1 MSCDPNRIELSNLAT
16 TQITFTVSGP
26 PDDGTNLILSIPG
39 LSISET
45 VSLTSGIGSVSI
57 GAVSADDFEIFDA
70 TIQIGTNSGATAAA
84 VVVPTTNPSGI
95 GVNISGSAVTYCA
108 PTGGGGVAGVSSII
122 AGTNVT
128 LSSTGSGGTG
138 DVTITAA
145 GGSGGSG
152 TVTEVTGT
160 APISVTSGTTTP
172 AITHDTSTATAGSYV
187 YPSGINIDAF
197 GHISVILSGQ
207 EPSPVAGSTAIV
219 TVGTIAT
226 GTWHGT
232 TIGTAYGGTGA
243 TSAPMVGLITA
254 ANAAAARTVLEVV
267 NVGSYTGQIETVA
280 AKTYTLDPAAAT
292 ARTLSGL
299 YMKIS
304 TGTGSCTVTV
314 KNGSSDV
321 IAGQSVTTSTGA
333 ITISSN
339 LAVSADAALA
349 IEVTAISGTPTD
361 LIFSLEYTE

>member
-1 MSCDPNRIELSNLAT
+1 MSCDPNRIELSNLAST
-16 TQITFTVSGP
+16 SITFTVSGSP
-26 PDDGTNLILSIPG
+26 ADGTDLILSIPG

-70 TIQIGTNSGATAAA
+70 TIQIGTNAGATAAA

-145 GGSGGSG
+145 GGSGSG

-160 APISVTSGTTTP
+160 TPISVTSGTTTP
-172 AITHDTSTATAGSYV
+172 AITHASSGVTAGLTP
-187 YPSGINIDAF
+187 YPRSVTVNATGHVTGLVSGEEW
-197 GHISVILSGQ
+197 SVK
-207 EPSPVAGSTAIV
+207 AGSTSIV

-226 GTWHGT
+226 GTWQGT

-243 TSAPMVGLITA
+243 TSVPMVGLITA

-292 ARTLSGL
+292 DRTLSGL

-314 KNGSSDV
+314 KNGSNDV
-321 IAGQSVTTSTGA
+321 IANESVTTSTGA

-339 LAVSADAALA
+339 LSVSADDALA

>member
-16 TQITFTVSGP
+16 TQITFTVSGS

-45 VSLTSGIGSVSI
+45 VSLTSGSGSVSI

-70 TIQIGTNSGATAAA
+70 TIQIGTNAGATAAA

-138 DVTITAA
+138 DVTVNAA
-145 GGSGGSG
+145 SGSGSG

-160 APISVTSGTTTP
+160 TPISVASGTTTP
-172 AITHDTSTATAGSYV
+172 QITHADSGVLAGITPYPRSFTVNATGHVTGSV
-187 YPSGINIDAF
+187 SGT
-197 GHISVILSGQ
+197 
-207 EPSPVAGSTAIV
+207 EPSPLAGSTSIV

-226 GTWHGT
+226 GTWNGT

-243 TSAPMVGLITA
+243 TSVPMVGLITA

-292 ARTLSGL
+292 DRTLSGL
-299 YMKIS
+299 YMK
-304 TGTGSCTVTV
+304 TGADSCTVTV

-321 IAGQSVTTSTGA
+321 IASQSITTSTGA
-333 ITISSN
+333 ITISNN
-339 LAVSADAALA
+339 LAVSADDALA

>member
-1 MSCDPNRIELSNLAT
+1 MTCDPTRIELSNLAT
-16 TQITFTVSGP
+16 TQVTFTVTP
-26 PDDGTNLILSIPG
+26 APADLTNLVFSVPT

-45 VSLTSGIGSVSI
+45 VSLVSGTGSASI
-57 GAVSADDFEIFDA
+57 ASVTADDYSIYDA
-70 TIQIGTNSGATAAA
+70 TIQIGSSAGATAEA
-84 VVVPTTNPSGI
+84 VIVPTTNPSGI
-95 GVNISGSAVTYCA
+95 GVNVSGSDVTYCA
-108 PTGGGGVAGVSSII
+108 PSGGGGVAGVSSII
-122 AGTNVT
+122 AGTNIT
-128 LSSTGSGGTG
+128 LGASGGTG
-138 DVTITAA
+138 DVTISAA
-145 GGSGGSG
+145 GGSGSG

-172 AITHDTSTATAGSYV
+172 AITHADSGVLAGVTQYPRSVTVNATGHVTGLA
-187 YPSGINIDAF
+187 SGEEW
-197 GHISVILSGQ
+197 SVK
-207 EPSPVAGSTAIV
+207 AGSTSIV

-226 GTWHGT
+226 GTWEAT

-243 TSAPMVGLITA
+243 TSVPMVGLITA

-299 YMKIS
+299 YMKLS

-314 KNGSSDV
+314 KNGSSNV
-321 IAGQSVTTSTGA
+321 ITSQSVTTSTGA
-333 ITISSN
+333 FPISNN
-339 LAVSADAALA
+339 LAVLENDALA
-349 IEVTAISGTPTD
+349 IEVIATIGSPTD

>member
-16 TQITFTVSGP
+16 TQITFTVSGS
-26 PDDGTNLILSIPG
+26 PDDGTSLILSIPG

-45 VSLTSGIGSVSI
+45 VSLTSGSGSVSI

-70 TIQIGTNSGATAAA
+70 TIQIGTNAGATAAA

-122 AGTNVT
+122 AGTNIT
-128 LSSTGSGGTG
+128 LSPSGGTG

-145 GGSGGSG
+145 GGSGSG
-152 TVTEVTGT
+152 TVTGVTGT
-160 APISVTSGTTTP
+160 APISVSSSSTTP
-172 AITHDTSTATAGSYV
+172 AVTHDVSIVTPGTYQ
-187 YPSGINIDAF
+187 YPSQFTVDQF
-197 GHISVILSGQ
+197 GHTLA
-207 EPSPVAGSTAIV
+207 VAGGYVPAPEGGAGTIV

-226 GTWHGT
+226 GTWQGT

-292 ARTLSGL
+292 DRTLSYL
-299 YMKIS
+299 YMQIGS
-304 TGTGSCTVTV
+304 GTGSCTVTV
-314 KNGSSDV
+314 KNGSATVVTGVTVSTTTNT
-321 IAGQSVTTSTGA
+321 IA
-333 ITISSN
+333 ISNN
-339 LAVSADAALA
+339 LSVSAANSL
-349 IEVTAISGTPTD
+349 EVQVDSISGTPTD

>member
-16 TQITFTVSGP
+16 TQITFTVSGS

-45 VSLTSGIGSVSI
+45 VSLTSGSGSVSI

-70 TIQIGTNSGATAAA
+70 TIQIGTNAGATAAA

-128 LSSTGSGGTG
+128 ISSTGSAAGTG

-145 GGSGGSG
+145 GGTGSG

-160 APISVTSGTTTP
+160 TPISVASGTTTP
-172 AITHDTSTATAGSYV
+172 AITHADSGVLAGLTPYPQSVTVNATGHVTGTVSGTA
-187 YPSGINIDAF
+187 
-197 GHISVILSGQ
+197 
-207 EPSPVAGSTAIV
+207 PSPLAGSTAIV

-226 GTWHGT
+226 GTWYGT

-243 TSAPMVGLITA
+243 TSVPMVGLITA
-254 ANAAAARTVLEVV
+254 ADAAAARTVLEVV

-292 ARTLSGL
+292 DRTLSGL
-299 YMKIS
+299 YMK
-304 TGTGSCTVTV
+304 TGADSCTVTI

-321 IAGQSVTTSTGA
+321 IASQSVTTSTGA

-339 LAVSADAALA
+339 LAVSANDALA

>member
-45 VSLTSGIGSVSI
+45 VSLTSGSGSVSI

-70 TIQIGTNSGATAAA
+70 TIQIGTNAGATAAA

-128 LSSTGSGGTG
+128 ISSTGSGGTG
-138 DVTITAA
+138 DVTVNAA
-145 GGSGGSG
+145 SGSGSG
-152 TVTEVTGT
+152 TVTEVTAV
-160 APISVTSGTTTP
+160 APLSVTTNTGTTTP
-172 AITHDTSTATAGSYV
+172 QITHDITGVFAGLTAYPESISLNATGHVIGAVAGT
-187 YPSGINIDAF
+187 
-197 GHISVILSGQ
+197 
-207 EPSPVAGSTAIV
+207 EPSPLAGSTSIV

-226 GTWHGT
+226 GTWNGT

-243 TSAPMVGLITA
+243 TSVPMVGLITA
-254 ANAAAARTVLEVV
+254 ADAAAARTVLEVV

-292 ARTLSGL
+292 DRTLSGL
-299 YMKIS
+299 YMK
-304 TGTGSCTVTV
+304 TGADSCTVTV

-321 IAGQSVTTSTGA
+321 IASQSVTTSTGA
-333 ITISSN
+333 ITISNN
-339 LAVSADAALA
+339 LAVSADDALA

>member
-1 MSCDPNRIELSNLAT
+1 MTCDPTRIELSNLAT
-16 TQITFTVSGP
+16 TQVTFTVTP
-26 PDDGTNLILSIPG
+26 APADATNLVFSVPTL
-39 LSISET
+39 LISET
-45 VSLTSGIGSVSI
+45 VALTSGTGSASIGSVT
-57 GAVSADDFEIFDA
+57 ADDYSIYDA
-70 TIQIGTNSGATAAA
+70 TIQIGSSAGATAEA
-84 VVVPTTNPSGI
+84 VIVPTTNPSGI
-95 GVNISGSAVTYCA
+95 GVNVSGSDVTYCA
-108 PTGGGGVAGVSSII
+108 PSGGGGVAGVSSII
-122 AGTNVT
+122 AGTNIS
-128 LSSTGSGGTG
+128 LSPSGGTG

-145 GGSGGSG
+145 GGSGSG

-226 GTWHGT
+226 GTWEGT

-243 TSAPMVGLITA
+243 TSVPMVGVITA

-280 AKTYTLDPAAAT
+280 EKTYTLDPAAAT

-299 YMKIS
+299 FMK
-304 TGTGSCTVTV
+304 TGADSCTVTV
-314 KNGSSDV
+314 KNGSATVVTGVTVSTTTNTIV
-321 IAGQSVTTSTGA
+321 ISNNLTVAAG
-333 ITISSN
+333 N
-339 LAVSADAALA
+339 DLE
-349 IEVTAISGTPTD
+349 IEVDSISGTPTD

>member
-1 MSCDPNRIELSNLAT
+1 MSCDPNRIELSNLAST
-16 TQITFTVSGP
+16 TITFTVSGP

-57 GAVSADDFEIFDA
+57 AAVSADDFEIFDA
-70 TIQIGTNSGATAAA
+70 TIQIGTNAGATAAA

-122 AGTNVT
+122 AGTNIT
-128 LSSTGSGGTG
+128 LSPSGGTG

-160 APISVTSGTTTP
+160 APLSVTSGTTTP
-172 AITHDTSTATAGSYV
+172 AITHDTSTAAAGSYV

-226 GTWHGT
+226 GTWYGT

-243 TSAPMVGLITA
+243 TSVPMVGVITA
-254 ANAAAARTVLEVV
+254 ADAAAARTVLEVV

-280 AKTYTLDPAAAT
+280 EKTYTLDPAAAT
-292 ARTLSGL
+292 DRTLSGL
-299 YMKIS
+299 YMK
-304 TGTGSCTVTV
+304 TGADSCTVTV
-314 KNGSSDV
+314 KNGSSNV
-321 IAGQSVTTSTGA
+321 IAGQSVTTSTGD

-339 LAVSADAALA
+339 LAVSANAALE